1 MKFLSQINWRSFI
14 FRSQETAPAEGALR
28 PSGFASHRECAER
41 QRLLQA
47 IEDARRALSV
57 NRPRQIVKSM
67 ASARSSCHARPS
79 LSSSRRRGSP
89 QSRLPAIMIA
99 GFRHRD
105 LLASG
110 QHMHLQSDWDRYRL
124 ETGGGAPRR
133 NLDWTAPNFS
143 HQPPNISFEP
153 DASGDRCASLRK
165 MEFICSRIGLPQGQ
179 GTRHRPQAAIQ
190 RSEPFPCP

>member
-1 MKFLSQINWRSFI
+1 MRRTATTAPGDRR
-14 FRSQETAPAEGALR
+14 RSQSAKRKPTAPDRETDGSREIELPRQAVSLELETARQPA
-28 PSGFASHRECAER
+28 
-41 QRLLQA
+41 
-47 IEDARRALSV
+47 
-57 NRPRQIVKSM
+57 K
-67 ASARSSCHARPS
+67 
-79 LSSSRRRGSP
+79 
-89 QSRLPAIMIA
+89 RLPAMMIA